1 MNRRELLRQLGFGL
15 TAGMVLPSMML
26 SCAKDDPGPEIQYDG
41 TVAVIGAGAAGLYA
55 ADILSAKGVNVVLF
69 EASGQ
74 LGGRMRS
81 LRNQRDSEGLPI
93 TSIADF
99 PVEVGAEII
108 YGSDSIWNQIVRNL
122 NVAEA
127 DLDAAATDVFRLD
140 NEVRTAADWANDTDF
155 AAVRNFVEGL
165 ANYSGPA
172 VSVEAAA
179 GVTAR
184 AANLLNARAANSFGS
199 SASRVGAKGLAE
211 SLNAITHDQKKIL
224 ITRNPMQDV
233 LVSRFAQ
240 IGRRTRL
247 NTPIVSI
254 NYTGERIVLTDGS
267 GNETT
272 VDKVI
277 VTVPLAVLKAGDIA
291 FTPGLPSTNTGAF
304 SQLGMDACVRVIL
317 EFKKNFW
324 GETTGMIQGGNLVP
338 QYFNAG
344 VTRSQLYQTLTA
356 TVTGAK
362 AEQLIALGI
371 PNVTPALLAELDEI
385 YNGQAT
391 EFVRRTIEPPP
402 QIISYIFDWT
412 QDPYIKGGFSYPL
425 VNGSLESRANLS
437 APIGGKVFFAGEAT
451 DVSGNAGTIN
461 GALAS
466 AERVVEEVVESIL
479 NPV

>member
-1 MNRRELLRQLGFGL
+1 MNRRELLKQLGFGL

-55 ADILSAKGVNVVLF
+55 ADILSAKGVKVLLF

-74 LGGRMRS
+74 LGGRIRS
-81 LRNQRDSEGLPI
+81 LRNQRDEQGLPI

-108 YGSDSIWNQIVRNL
+108 YGSDSTWNQIVRNL

-127 DLDAAATDVFRLD
+127 DLDAAATDLFRLD
-140 NEVRTAADWANDTDF
+140 NQIKTAEDWAGDADF
-155 AAVRNFVEGL
+155 VAVRNFVAGL
-165 ANYSGPA
+165 ADYTGPA
-172 VSVEAAA
+172 VSVQAAA
-179 GVTAR
+179 GVAPR
-184 AANLLNARAANSFGS
+184 AANLLNAQAANRFGS
-199 SASRVGAKGLAE
+199 TASRIGAKGLAE
-211 SLNAITHDQKKIL
+211 NLRAITHDQKAIL
-224 ITRNPMQDV
+224 ITKNPMQDV
-233 LVSRFAQ
+233 LVSRFASIARQ
-240 IGRRTRL
+240 AKF

-254 NYTGERIVLTDGS
+254 NYAGARIVLTEGS
-267 GNETT
+267 GNQIE

-291 FTPGLPSTNTGAF
+291 FTPALPGVNTGAF
-304 SQLGMDACVRVIL
+304 SQLGMDACVRIIL

-324 GETTGMIQGGNLVP
+324 GENTGMIQGGNLVP

-344 VTRSQLYQTLTA
+344 VTRSELYQTLTA

-362 AEQLIALGI
+362 AEQIIALGI
-371 PNVTPALLAELDEI
+371 ANVTPLLLAELDEI

-391 EFVRRTIEPPP
+391 EFVRRTIDPPP
-402 QIISYIFDWT
+402 QIISYIFNWT
-412 QDPYIKGGFSYPL
+412 QDRYIKGGVSYPL
-425 VNGSLESRANLS
+425 VNGSLESRAAL
-437 APIGGKVFFAGEAT
+437 ATPVQGKVFFAGEAT
-451 DVSGNAGTIN
+451 DITGNAGTIN

-479 NPV
+479 NPL